1 MNKATILII
10 SENNDRI
17 EILVETFGKQFY
29 SLTANAEETAID
41 RFLQSPV
48 NAVLFGE
55 DINETVKNRLTKLF
69 SAQQDDTVFID
80 DQSTVN
86 MVELIN
92 DSIISKQK
100 QNKPAFSFKDDALK
114 NAGLNIQ
121 IQ

>member
-86 MVELIN
+86 LVELIN